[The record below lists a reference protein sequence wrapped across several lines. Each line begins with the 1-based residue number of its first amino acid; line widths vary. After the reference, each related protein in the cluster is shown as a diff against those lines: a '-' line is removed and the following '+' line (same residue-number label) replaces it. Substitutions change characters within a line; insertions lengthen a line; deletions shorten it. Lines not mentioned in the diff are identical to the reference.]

1 LAIVSSVGILD
12 LWLFYIF
19 VCVVDVFDDLL
30 VFFTFGF
37 LVFSTD
43 SLGLLASFNLEYV
56 FVAGMVGD
64 ESAVTAVSPNSIR
77 LLCLFI
83 FLCFLFCHKAFFGVG
98 QR

>member
-1 LAIVSSVGILD
+1 MD

-43 SLGLLASFNLEYV
+43 SLGLLVSFNLEYI
-56 FVAGMVGD
+56 FVAGMV
-64 ESAVTAVSPNSIR
+64 
-77 LLCLFI
+77 
-83 FLCFLFCHKAFFGVG
+83 
-98 QR
+98 